1 VHAPESRE
9 GVVISRWNFG
19 EGRLIVRGTLF
30 TFSAHDADDLRAIQG
45 RATTGAT
52 AAITLRDPRVGHDKM
67 LCSTVPPSTCGAG
80 RAAGYLASS
89 GVAKRMLS
97 LS

>member
-67 LCSTVPPSTCGAG
+67 LFARQCLLR
-80 RAAGYLASS
+80 RAAPAEL
-89 GVAKRMLS
+89 RDT
-97 LS
+97 